1 MFFTGPAKVSFVGRH
16 IEETQIQTY
25 NHMGISKKDRPALI
39 LIDIQKGFENVEYW
53 GGQRNNLDA
62 EKNASEIL
70 KLWRDNNLPI
80 FHIKHCSSN
89 PESLLNEANAGNE
102 FNDLVKPMDNE
113 PVIKKTVNSAFIG
126 TNLKE
131 QLEKAEITKLV
142 IVGLTTDH
150 CVSTTTR
157 MAGNFGFD
165 TFLVS
170 DATAT
175 FNKTGLEGQS
185 YSAELIHETSLASL
199 NGEFATV
206 VTTDYIK
213 NAIHQL

>member
-1 MFFTGPAKVSFVGRH
+1 MT
-16 IEETQIQTY
+16 
-25 NHMGISKKDRPALI
+25 ISKKNEPAALI
-39 LIDIQKGFENVEYW
+39 LIDIQKGFDNVEYW

-70 KLWRDNNLPI
+70 NLWRENNLPV

-89 PESLLNEANAGNE
+89 PNSLLNENSAGNE
-102 FNDLVKPMDNE
+102 FKDLVKPIDGEIIIRKN
-113 PVIKKTVNSAFIG
+113 VNSAFIG

-131 QLEKAEITKLV
+131 QLDSANIKTLV

-157 MAGNFGFD
+157 MAGNFGYE
-165 TFLVS
+165 TFVVS

-175 FNKTGLEGQS
+175 FNKKGLNGQN
-185 YSAELIHETSLASL
+185 YTAELIHETALASL
-199 NGEFATV
+199 NEEFATV
-206 VTTDYIK
+206 ITTDFLKQNI
-213 NAIHQL
+213 I